1 MYPIDLGRLGFCSSQ
16 VSVIVWVRKS
26 IQRRSATERTRAE
39 RREAEV
45 MFIVLSS
52 SYVQKISFMIAV
64 REIILAYIDKYI
76 TVSVSLLQE
85 KGVC

>member
-1 MYPIDLGRLGFCSSQ
+1 
-16 VSVIVWVRKS
+16 
-26 IQRRSATERTRAE
+26 
-39 RREAEV
+39 
-45 MFIVLSS
+45 
-52 SYVQKISFMIAV
+52 MIAV